1 MSNSVCTECNG
12 YGWMRV
18 KSPIDSNSST
28 GTGTNKVKIECYT
41 CSGKGMIETVEGIQ
55 PEDIQML
62 RDAATFIDGYIVG
75 KGSTTIGPPHVAALQ
90 HIFNCLSSEDDNDD

>member
-12 YGWMRV
+12 YGWIKATFYGRAT
-18 KSPIDSNSST
+18 K
-28 GTGTNKVKIECYT
+28 ET
-41 CSGKGMIETVEGIQ
+41 CEHCNGKGSIETVEGIQ

-75 KGSTTIGPPHVAALQ
+75 KGSTTVGPPHVAALQ
-90 HIFNCLSSEDDNDD
+90 HIFNCLSSEDENE

>member
-12 YGWMRV
+12 YGTV
-18 KSPIDSNSST
+18 KIIDDKQFNKDGSPL
-28 GTGTNKVKIECYT
+28 KVKVPCEHCD
-41 CSGKGMIETVEGIQ
+41 GKGYIETVEGIQ

-90 HIFNCLSSEDDNDD
+90 HIFNCLSSEDENE